1 MKNSSS
7 SKITSVKNLPFEP
20 KWYEQQIAS
29 WFAPTYRRESVCV
42 QGLSRADQLYRL
54 KQIFA
59 EREQGIWPA
68 QVIPVNLQV
77 LNCDLDMIEEPI
89 SLKKWLNQ
97 WGKSE
102 LLSQSRSESTDIAK
116 PHQLTSSAT
125 SKPVIVVVDT
135 DRIVLEKQELLP
147 VFEQASFNL
156 GLNFVFLFEQSVTGE
171 KLYNNLRSYSCFFQN
186 SCIFPLLDK
195 ENSGYFLE
203 FIATSFNVT
212 IPKEIA
218 EEIIDHCAGQMWLM
232 KSAVRHGA
240 NGGQWSSWKNNPLFI
255 QKVEL
260 WLNNFN
266 SQEKSILENLVE
278 VEQGQSRENITET
291 SPDFQFLLARR
302 ILQKNKQGVN
312 EVAVPVL
319 SQVIAKKIARKS
331 NLGVNEL
338 GNILQN
344 NVLIDNLFSR
354 RERRLLRLFIKNP
367 GVVHSREACA
377 KAVWAETV
385 ETDYTDWALDQVIK
399 RLRKK
404 LVGLGLSAQSI
415 ELVRGRG
422 YRYVMEGSDENE
434 G

>member
-7 SKITSVKNLPFEP
+7 SKITSVNNLPFEP

-29 WFAPTYRRESVCV
+29 WFAPTYRGECVSV

-68 QVIPVNLQV
+68 QVIPAHLQV
-77 LNCDLDMIEEPI
+77 LNCDLELIEEPS

-97 WGKSE
+97 CGKSD
-102 LLSQSRSESTDIAK
+102 SQLKSRFKSADSAK
-116 PHQLTSSAT
+116 PHQLTPSAT

-135 DRIVLEKQELLP
+135 DRIVLEKPELLP
-147 VFEQASFNL
+147 VIEQASFNL
-156 GLNFVFLFEQSVTGE
+156 GLHFVFLLEQSVTGD
-171 KLYNNLRSYSCFFQN
+171 KLYNNLRTYSCFFQN
-186 SCIFPLLDK
+186 SSIFPLLDE
-195 ENSGYFLE
+195 ENSGKFLE
-203 FIATSFNVT
+203 CIATSFNVT

-240 NGGQWSSWKNNPLFI
+240 NGGQWSSWKNNPLFM

-260 WLNNFN
+260 WLNSFN
-266 SQEKSILENLVE
+266 RQEKSILENLVE
-278 VEQGQSRENITET
+278 VEHGQAGENSTET
-291 SPDFQFLLARR
+291 FPDFHFLLARR
-302 ILQKNKQGVN
+302 IVRTNKQGVN
-312 EVAVPVL
+312 AVAVPVL
-319 SQVIAKKIARKS
+319 TEVIAKKIARKS

-354 RERRLLRLFIKNP
+354 RERRLLRLFIQQPNI
-367 GVVHSREACA
+367 VHTREACA